1 MSEEEIVIVITF
13 EKELTYYD
21 NEAVENNEYQDQG
34 D

>member
-1 MSEEEIVIVITF
+1 MSEDEIMIVITF

-21 NEAVENNEYQDQG
+21 NNAVESNEYQDAG